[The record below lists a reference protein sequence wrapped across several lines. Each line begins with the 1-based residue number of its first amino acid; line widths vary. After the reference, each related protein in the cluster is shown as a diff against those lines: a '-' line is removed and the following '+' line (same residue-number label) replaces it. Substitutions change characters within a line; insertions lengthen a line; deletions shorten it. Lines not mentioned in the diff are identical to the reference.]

1 MFALTLAFYVY
12 SLQPSL
18 TWGDG
23 TRLQREAV
31 SGESFILAEMVT
43 ADFAPD
49 PFPFAR
55 VGVAAWDH
63 PLYVILT
70 HSAVRLLP
78 WVRPL
83 WLVNLFSAVF
93 AAGTVGLVA
102 SVIRSHTGSNAAAVI
117 AAGGLAVSH
126 TFWFHAVTPEVYSL
140 LAFMLLLSLMCWD
153 RYALTLAGRWL
164 FAAGVALGLA
174 ASDHVLAFL
183 TVPALALYWVLGG
196 RRTRVPLR
204 AVLPGIAMAVAGFGV
219 GFSPFLVQL
228 VRMLRTFSL
237 AEISGPVVG
246 TTFLASL
253 LATSWFDLAKSA
265 LTFVVLLSLQFNPA
279 GAWLGVWGL
288 TWGGRVSPRLSRV
301 ACAGF
306 GVYGLFGL
314 LYRVSDQFA
323 FFQMAYVFFAVA
335 AGLGSAGV
343 LARLA
348 PAGRRWAVAGLAA
361 GIALMPVLYGAAPGL
376 AQAAGLDDSALGIP
390 QIGTGVRNGLAYYV
404 NPNKRDDFG
413 AETFGR
419 QTLAGLAPNALVLA
433 EWYTD
438 TDEYFIL
445 RYYIAV
451 EGLRPDVTVAGWP
464 TVDPFKFDANQAVRL
479 VEAEVGHRPIYLAS
493 LSETFYGVSQ
503 LKQRYCIVP
512 EQNLYRL
519 YDRAEA
525 PAGATC

>member
-1 MFALTLAFYVY
+1 
-12 SLQPSL
+12 
-18 TWGDG
+18 
-23 TRLQREAV
+23 
-31 SGESFILAEMVT
+31 
-43 ADFAPD
+43 
-49 PFPFAR
+49 
-55 VGVAAWDH
+55 
-63 PLYVILT
+63 
-70 HSAVRLLP
+70 
-78 WVRPL
+78 
-83 WLVNLFSAVF
+83 
-93 AAGTVGLVA
+93 
-102 SVIRSHTGSNAAAVI
+102 
-117 AAGGLAVSH
+117 
-126 TFWFHAVTPEVYSL
+126 
-140 LAFMLLLSLMCWD
+140 
-153 RYALTLAGRWL
+153 
-164 FAAGVALGLA
+164 
-174 ASDHVLAFL
+174 
-183 TVPALALYWVLGG
+183 
-196 RRTRVPLR
+196 
-204 AVLPGIAMAVAGFGV
+204 MAVAGFGV